1 MKIAIVCY
9 PTFGGS
15 GVVATE
21 LGIALAEH
29 GHEIH
34 FITYKQPVRL
44 QLLHNNVHYHE
55 VSVPSY
61 PLFHYQ
67 PYELALS
74 SKLVN
79 MAKLHEIEIVHVHYA
94 IPHAYAGYMA
104 KQMLAQEGI
113 FIPMV
118 TTLHG
123 TDITL
128 VGSHPFY
135 KPAVTFSIN
144 NSDAVT
150 SVSQSLK
157 DDTLRLFN
165 IKKEIEVVP
174 NFIDTKKYE
183 NLYSNCERELIA
195 FNNEKIITHISNIRK
210 VKRVDDVIE
219 IFDRIQKELPAKL
232 VIVGDGPEK
241 ESLENLCKKKGIDE
255 KVLFVGNSHEVDK
268 ILCFSDLFILPS
280 EHESF
285 GLVALEAMVCGV
297 PVISS
302 NAGGLPEVNIDGESG
317 YLSNVGNVDEMAKNA
332 LKILVNNDTHQLFK
346 RKAKENAQRFET
358 KLIVP
363 LYEEIYK
370 KSLAKTKLNITSTS

>member
-21 LGIALAEH
+21 LGIALSKR

-44 QLLHNNVHYHE
+44 ELLSSNVHFHE
-55 VSVPSY
+55 VNVPEY

-79 MAKLHEIEIVHVHYA
+79 VIRNHRIDLLHVHYA

-104 KQMLAQEGI
+104 KKMLQSEGI
-113 FIPMV
+113 TIPMV

-128 VGSHPFY
+128 VGNHPFY

-144 NSDAVT
+144 NSDVIT
-150 SVSQSLK
+150 CVSESLK
-157 DDTLRLFN
+157 QDTLRHF
-165 IKKEIEVVP
+165 EVTKDIDVVH
-174 NFIDTKKYE
+174 NFIDTNVSEKVFTDCQRDLMAE
-183 NLYSNCERELIA
+183 A
-195 FNNEKIITHISNIRK
+195 DEKIITHISNLRP
-210 VKRVDDVIE
+210 VKRLNDVVSV
-219 IFDRIQKELPAKL
+219 FYKIQQSIKAKL
-232 VIVGDGPEK
+232 IIVGEGPER
-241 ESLENLCKKKGIDE
+241 EAAEQLITEYDIANNVI
-255 KVLFVGNSHEVDK
+255 FVGQSNEIDK
-268 ILCFSDLFILPS
+268 ILCFSDLFLLPS
-280 EHESF
+280 EAESF
-285 GLVALEAMVCGV
+285 GLAALEAMVDGV

-302 NAGGLPEVNIDGESG
+302 NAGGLPEVNIHGESG
-317 YLSNVGNVDEMAKNA
+317 FLSDVGDIDDMAANA
-332 LKILVNNDTHQLFK
+332 LKIFK
-346 RKAKENAQRFET
+346 DEKTLKEFKERAKKVAKSFDINT
-358 KLIVP
+358 IVP
-363 LYEEIYK
+363 KYESLYQKAID
-370 KSLAKTKLNITSTS
+370 NIFA

>member
-21 LGIALAEH
+21 LGLALSKR

-44 QLLHNNVHYHE
+44 DQLSSNVRFHE
-55 VSVPSY
+55 VNVPEY

-79 MAKLHEIEIVHVHYA
+79 MVKLHGIELLHVHYA

-104 KQMLAQEGI
+104 KKMLEEEGI
-113 FIPMV
+113 YLPMV

-128 VGSHPFY
+128 VGRHPFY

-144 NSDAVT
+144 NSDYVT

-157 DDTLRLFN
+157 DDTLNSFTITN
-165 IKKEIEVVP
+165 EIEVIP
-174 NFIDTKKYE
+174 NFIDVSKYDRK
-183 NLYSNCERELIA
+183 SFTDCQREMMA
-195 FNNEKIITHISNIRK
+195 TEDEKIITHISNFRK
-210 VKRVDDVIE
+210 VKRIDDVMKVFYE
-219 IFDRIQKELPAKL
+219 IQKKVKARLMM
-232 VIVGDGPEK
+232 VGEGPEK
-241 ESLENLCKKKGIDE
+241 EMAEEMAIELGIEDR
-255 KVLFVGNSHEVDK
+255 VMFLGQSHEIDK
-268 ILCFSDLFILPS
+268 ILCFSDLFLLPS
-280 EHESF
+280 ERESF
-285 GLVALEAMVCGV
+285 GLAALEAMINGV
-297 PVISS
+297 PVISTNS
-302 NAGGLPEVNIDGESG
+302 GGLPEVNIHGVSG
-317 YLSNVGNVDEMAKNA
+317 YLSNVGDIKEMAANA
-332 LKILVNNDTHQLFK
+332 ISILQDEQRLKKF
-346 RKAKENAQRFET
+346 KENAHRVAEKFDIHQV
-358 KLIVP
+358 VP
-363 LYEEIYK
+363 QYEALYNRA
-370 KSLAKTKLNITSTS
+370 LKTA